1 MLCARVPPQSAQCP
15 ARAAEPPDAPG
26 QWACTTPFDV
36 AERLSMHLDIATLL
50 FAMTLCMVTM
60 AVALPAVM
68 DRITVPARLAQAGV
82 VVQGLGCALL
92 LASTLAQRGSAT
104 DRLLST
110 LAMAG
115 ICGGFALNGA
125 AFDLWCGR
133 SPRVR
138 LTVAITILMP
148 LGYGLGYAS
157 YPFRVGWANGWL
169 TVQMALVAAS
179 VWRRPEVAVGR
190 WRWLVFASLSAQMVV
205 TLWRGVL
212 GAFFT
217 ESYPTFLSPHP
228 VNYAFAIVANA
239 TTVLSLM
246 AVLLAHRDEAARGLE
261 RLATV
266 DGLTG
271 VLNRR
276 AWMAHATTE
285 LAVALR
291 YGHPVAVLMIDID
304 HFKQVNDRHGHDA
317 GDRALAFVARALQS
331 AVRPGDLVG
340 RYGGEEFCVLM
351 GHANR
356 VAAYAFDARMRH
368 YLAEAAERELGFTLE
383 YSAGIAMSGAPDDTL
398 ERLLKQADRKL
409 YDAKAEGRSRTT
421 IEAEIDLAAA

>member
-1 MLCARVPPQSAQCP
+1 
-15 ARAAEPPDAPG
+15 
-26 QWACTTPFDV
+26 
-36 AERLSMHLDIATLL
+36 MHLDIATLL

-68 DRITVPARLAQAGV
+68 DRLTRPARLAQAGV
-82 VVQGLGCALL
+82 VTQGLAWALL
-92 LASTLAQRGSAT
+92 LTSGLTPRGSAT
-104 DRLLST
+104 DQLLST

-115 ICGGFALNGA
+115 MSGGLALNAA

-138 LTVAITILMP
+138 LAAAIAIAMP
-148 LGYGLGYAS
+148 VGYGLGFDS

-179 VWRRPEVAVGR
+179 VCRKPAVAVGR

-217 ESYPTFLSPHP
+217 ESYPTFLAPHP
-228 VNYAFAIVANA
+228 VNYAFAMVANV

-276 AWMAHATTE
+276 AWMASAATE
-285 LAVALR
+285 LAVAVR

-304 HFKQVNDRHGHDA
+304 HFKLVNDRHGHDA
-317 GDRALAFVARALQS
+317 GDRALAFVARALQA

-356 VAAYAFDARMRH
+356 IAAYAFDARMRD
-368 YLAEAAERELGFTLE
+368 YLADAAQRELGFTLE
-383 YSAGIAMSGAPDDTL
+383 YSAGIAMNGAPDDTL
-398 ERLLKQADRKL
+398 ERLLKQADRNL
-409 YDAKAEGRSRTT
+409 YVAKAEGRSRTT
-421 IEAEIDLAAA
+421 IEAEAGIAAA

>member
-1 MLCARVPPQSAQCP
+1 
-15 ARAAEPPDAPG
+15 
-26 QWACTTPFDV
+26 
-36 AERLSMHLDIATLL
+36 MHLDIATLL

-68 DRITVPARLAQAGV
+68 DRNTRPSRLAQAGV
-82 VVQGLGCALL
+82 VLQGAAWAMLL
-92 LASTLAQRGSAT
+92 ISGLTERGSSI

-115 ICGGFALNGA
+115 ICGGFALNAA

-133 SPRVR
+133 TPRVR
-138 LTVAITILMP
+138 LMLAITILMP
-148 LGYGLGYAS
+148 IGYGLGYGS
-157 YPFRVGWANGWL
+157 YPFRVGWANGCL
-169 TVQMALVAAS
+169 ALQTALVVAS
-179 VWRRPEVAVGR
+179 VWRRPEVPVGR
-190 WRWLVFASLSAQMVV
+190 WRWLVVASLSAQLVL

-217 ESYPTFLSPHP
+217 ESYPTFLAPHP

-276 AWMAHATTE
+276 AWMASAATE
-285 LAVALR
+285 LAVAVR

-304 HFKQVNDRHGHDA
+304 HFKLVNDRHGHDA
-317 GDRALAFVARALQS
+317 GDRALAFVARALQA

-356 VAAYAFDARMRH
+356 VAAYAFDARMRN
-368 YLAEAAERELGFTLE
+368 YLSDAAERELGFMLE
-383 YSAGIAMSGAPDDTL
+383 YSAGIAMSSGPDDTL
-398 ERLLKQADRKL
+398 EHLLKQADRKL
-409 YDAKAEGRSRTT
+409 YVAKAEGRSRTT
-421 IEAEIDLAAA
+421 IEAEAGIAAA